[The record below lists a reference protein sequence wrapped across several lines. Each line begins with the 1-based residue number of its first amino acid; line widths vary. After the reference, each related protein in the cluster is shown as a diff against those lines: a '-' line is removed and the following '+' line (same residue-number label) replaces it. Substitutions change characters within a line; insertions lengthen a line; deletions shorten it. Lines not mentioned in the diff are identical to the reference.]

1 LPGRAYRSA
10 LAHDVMPRACYEC
23 GQALAPTQ
31 RKFCSA
37 SCSDTYRAEMRRLVP
52 IVAGSALSPAIREIR
67 LSEEARSA
75 NLRRVSAAR
84 RAWDNTHKLVGA
96 GGGRQAEMAARDQ
109 LRRWYVAQVQPRMMG
124 LQPKDIVGAI
134 EVRAHMPG
142 RLSRAKS
149 RTDATSPRSLSSPEC
164 RRRKP

>member
-1 LPGRAYRSA
+1 
-10 LAHDVMPRACYEC
+10 MPRACYEC

-37 SCSDTYRAEMRRLVP
+37 PCYDIYRAEMRRFVP

-75 NLRRVSAAR
+75 KLRRASAAR

-96 GGGRQAEMAARDQ
+96 GGGRQAEMAAREQ
-109 LRRWYVAQVQPRMMG
+109 LRRSNG
-124 LQPKDIVGAI
+124 G
-134 EVRAHMPG
+134 
-142 RLSRAKS
+142 
-149 RTDATSPRSLSSPEC
+149 PE
-164 RRRKP
+164 